1 MPNLIRS
8 LDDAL
13 ALVPD
18 GARLGVGGVLL
29 RRKPIAFLDV
39 LSAAGRHDLRVHSF
53 LASLDAELLA
63 VRGALTEMHS
73 GYVGFEQLGRAAGY
87 TDAVRS
93 GRTTAHEYSEL
104 LFVTGLRA
112 AGAGLPFLP
121 TRGATGSDLLAERGL
136 RLLACP
142 YTGEEVVAV
151 PATRLDVAVL
161 HASAAGTDGTV
172 LGPAEAD
179 FLHDADAVLAR
190 AADTVVVTV
199 ERMLDDEQVRA
210 ARHRALLFGH
220 EVDAVVVVPGG
231 ARPTALPG
239 EYPADL
245 AGLRRYLDDP
255 GDRREA
261 LDPLLAAAG
270 SQVGPE
276 VRR

>member
-1 MPNLIRS
+1 MPNPIRPF
-8 LDDAL
+8 DEAL
-13 ALVPD
+13 TLVPD

-29 RRKPIAFLDV
+29 RRKPIAFLDA
-39 LSAAGRHDLRVHSF
+39 LATAGRRDLRVHSF

-63 VRGALTEMHS
+63 VRGALAEMHS
-73 GYVGFEQLGRAAGY
+73 GYVGFEQLGRAIGY
-87 TDAVRS
+87 EAAVRA
-93 GRTTAHEYSEL
+93 GRLTAHEYSEL

-121 TRGATGSDLLAERGL
+121 TRGATGSDLLAELGL
-136 RLLACP
+136 RGVTCP

-151 PATRLDVAVL
+151 PAMRLDVAVV
-161 HASAAGTDGTV
+161 HASAAGADGTV

-190 AADTVVVTV
+190 AADVVIVTV
-199 ERMLDDEQVRA
+199 ERILDDERAHA

-220 EVDAVVVVPGG
+220 EVDAVVVAPGG

-245 AGLRRYLDDP
+245 AGLRRYLADP
-255 GDRREA
+255 GGG
-261 LDPLLAAAG
+261 LDPLLAAASAAAAAG
-270 SQVGPE
+270 TGA
-276 VRR
+276 RR